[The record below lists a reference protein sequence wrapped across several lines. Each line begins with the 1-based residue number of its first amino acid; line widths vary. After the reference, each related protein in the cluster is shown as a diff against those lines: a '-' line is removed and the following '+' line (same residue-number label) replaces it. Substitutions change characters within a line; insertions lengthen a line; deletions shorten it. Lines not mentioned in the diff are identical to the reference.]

1 MYDEFTRNRITQ
13 LRMQRNISARELS
26 LSLGQNE
33 GYITQI
39 ENGRKMPSMQGL
51 FYICEYFGITPKDF
65 FDDANPYPD
74 KLTSVVSDL
83 ERLSPDT
90 FNHIAVI
97 IKELTDR
104 R

>member
-1 MYDEFTRNRITQ
+1 MYEEFTRARITQ
-13 LRMQRNISARELS
+13 LRMQKNISARELS

-39 ENGRKMPSMQGL
+39 ENGRKMPSWQGL
-51 FYICEYFGITPKDF
+51 FYICEYFGISPKEF

-74 KLTSVVSDL
+74 RMGAVVSDL

-90 FNHIAVI
+90 FAHIAII
-97 IKELTDR
+97 IKELAKQK
-104 R
+104 